1 MAKGHKKIVGS
12 YCYKGN
18 GCTSRFCE
26 FCCNGDKYEEIE
38 IEDEKIEDQEIEDED
53 EVIEEI
59 DKLIECYELKL
70 ERRRNDRNCYV
81 DDLSSAL
88 DTKSGFQSYL
98 AREGTMHEEVGMI
111 EKYNEQIKCIG
122 WFILDLKGLK
132 SKLKHNDD
140 SDEDDGI

>member
-38 IEDEKIEDQEIEDED
+38 IEDEKIKDQEIEDED